1 MTAMAK
7 VVVLSQPEPSK
18 SHDEILIAR
27 RAELMAEM
35 WEPMLRRATQRGE
48 IRSDLDVMA
57 VGEWLAVVQFI
68 LVGRRDVTGT
78 DDPSTRL
85 LLKTFVLPA
94 FMPVA

>member
-1 MTAMAK
+1 
-7 VVVLSQPEPSK
+7 V
-18 SHDEILIAR
+18 
-27 RAELMAEM
+27 
-35 WEPMLRRATQRGE
+35 LRRATQRGE

-68 LVGRRDVTGT
+68 LLGNRDVASA

-94 FMPVA
+94 FMPAA